1 MMKTLYH
8 KRPSENYK
16 EKYKVNKDSLL
27 LAIIFNPNYGPNFH
41 PVYII
46 DDTFTGIRGIED

>member
-8 KRPSENYK
+8 KRPHENYK

-46 DDTFTGIRGIED
+46 NDTFTGVGGIED

>member
-16 EKYKVNKDSLL
+16 EEYKVNKDSLL
-27 LAIIFNPNYGPNFH
+27 LAIIFNPNYGPNFQ

-46 DDTFTGIRGIED
+46 ADTFTGVRGIED